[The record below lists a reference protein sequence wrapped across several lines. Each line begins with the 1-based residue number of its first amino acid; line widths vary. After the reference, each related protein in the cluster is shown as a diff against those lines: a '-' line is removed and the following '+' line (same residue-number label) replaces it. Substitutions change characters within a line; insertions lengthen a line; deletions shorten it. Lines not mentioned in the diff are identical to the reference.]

1 MRLFHSAFGQTSDSS
16 LVIWF
21 KISVIGQS
29 IIMIGELGT
38 WKVTWIPGKWAGYLE
53 SEDRRGALTSAVQ
66 ANSLCLLLLNSRAAI
81 VIWRSTI
88 PYCQTGR
95 TGQDPEEWTEGKD
108 SAFQNIF
115 LSNFPSCLHKC
126 HCLSQTRKLGPHRR
140 QSGLGI
146 GVSERPGPV
155 GDPRR
160 NRRRANS
167 E

>member
-1 MRLFHSAFGQTSDSS
+1 MLFKWSRNCTWGNSLVVFPQCPGMRLLHSAFGQTSDSS

-53 SEDRRGALTSAVQ
+53 SEDRRRALTSAVQ
-66 ANSLCLLLLNSRAAI
+66 ANSLCLLLLNSHAAKI
-81 VIWRSTI
+81 LWRSTI

-95 TGQDPEEWTEGKD
+95 TGQDPEEWTGGKD

-115 LSNFPSCLHKC
+115 LSHLLPCLHKC
-126 HCLSQTRKLGPHRR
+126 HCLS
-140 QSGLGI
+140 
-146 GVSERPGPV
+146 
-155 GDPRR
+155 
-160 NRRRANS
+160 
-167 E
+167 